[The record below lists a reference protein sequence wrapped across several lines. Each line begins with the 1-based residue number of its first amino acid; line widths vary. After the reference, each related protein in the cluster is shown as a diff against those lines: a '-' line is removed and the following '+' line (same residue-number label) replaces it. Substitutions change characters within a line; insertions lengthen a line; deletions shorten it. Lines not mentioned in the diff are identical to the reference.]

1 MQRAKIKPAIKQTN
15 FLLRFVMPAKAG
27 IQYFQ
32 RLFWIPAFRNA
43 QPAPVKTGGRK
54 ALFYCRINNEKGS
67 LMVIAIVILMLL
79 TLIGIAITT
88 TASLEMQIASNDRL
102 HKMAFYQADGG
113 IDIGAELLEQNL
125 GCTNGFSDTLG
136 GDQRNVGSVRVTDLN
151 LSANT
156 DTDATV
162 PVDPTQ
168 GTTNRHFYFPENYS
182 GSQPHTNLTVG
193 GNTKFS
199 TGNAIQMV
207 SGYEGK
213 GKGAGAGGAYIM
225 YSMTSQHMG
234 IAGSQSVIQVQW
246 RHVIG
251 MEGACNY

>member
-1 MQRAKIKPAIKQTN
+1 MHRTNIKSATKQSN
-15 FLLRFVMPAKAG
+15 ILSRFDKLAKAG
-27 IQYFQ
+27 IRQFKNLINSGALQ
-32 RLFWIPAFRNA
+32 
-43 QPAPVKTGGRK
+43 GSGRPD
-54 ALFYCRINNEKGS
+54 LFYCRMNNEKGS
-67 LMVIAIVILMLL
+67 LMVIAIIILMLL

-102 HKMAFYQADGG
+102 HKMAFYAADGG

-125 GCTNGFSDTLG
+125 GCSGGFTATIG
-136 GDQRNVGSVRVTDLN
+136 TDQRNVGSVRVADLT
-151 LSANT
+151 LWENT
-156 DTDATV
+156 DTDAIL
-162 PVDPTQ
+162 PSDAS
-168 GTTNRHFYFPENYS
+168 RHFYFPQNYS

-199 TGNAIQMV
+199 SGNAIQMV

-213 GKGAGAGGAYIM
+213 GKGAGAGGAYIIYDM
-225 YSMTSQHMG
+225 HSQHLG
-234 IAGSQSVIQVQW
+234 IAGSQSVIRVQW

>member
-1 MQRAKIKPAIKQTN
+1 MQRIDIKSAIKQTN
-15 FLLRFVMPAKAG
+15 FLLRFVIPAKAG
-27 IQYFQ
+27 IQQ
-32 RLFWIPAFRNA
+32 LKNLMDSGSWLRSGRN
-43 QPAPVKTGGRK
+43 KI
-54 ALFYCRINNEKGS
+54 FCCRINNEKGS
-67 LMVIAIVILMLL
+67 LMVIAIIILMLL

-102 HKMAFYQADGG
+102 HKMAFYAADGG

-125 GCTNGFSDTLG
+125 GCSGGFAPTIG
-136 GDQRNVGSVRVTDLN
+136 TDQTNVGSVRVTDLT
-151 LSANT
+151 LWANT
-156 DTDATV
+156 DVDAVLPSNDDTV
-162 PVDPTQ
+162 RD
-168 GTTNRHFYFPENYS
+168 FYFPQDYS

-199 TGNAIQMV
+199 SGNAIQMV

-213 GKGAGAGGAYIM
+213 GKGSGAGGAYIIYDM
-225 YSMTSQHMG
+225 KSQHMG

-251 MEGACNY
+251 NEGACNY

>member
-1 MQRAKIKPAIKQTN
+1 MHRLNIKPATNRSN
-15 FLLRFVMPAKAG
+15 FLSRFDMPAKAG
-27 IQYFQ
+27 IRQFKDLINSGASQ
-32 RLFWIPAFRNA
+32 CS
-43 QPAPVKTGGRK
+43 GRPDM
-54 ALFYCRINNEKGS
+54 FYCRMNNEKGS

-102 HKMAFYQADGG
+102 HKMAFYAADGG

-125 GCTNGFSDTLG
+125 GCSGGFTATIG
-136 GDQRNVGSVRVTDLN
+136 VDQRNVGSVRVADLT
-151 LSANT
+151 LWANT
-156 DTDATV
+156 DTDAIL
-162 PVDPTQ
+162 PSD
-168 GTTNRHFYFPENYS
+168 GARHFYFPQDYS

-213 GKGAGAGGAYIM
+213 GKGAGSGGAYIM
-225 YSMTSQHMG
+225 YDMKSQHLG
-234 IAGSQSVIQVQW
+234 IAGSQSIIQVQW